1 VECRNPLD
9 IPWMCATVRIIGRFG
24 LKASFFLYLLSYLL
38 LAGVF
43 LGWFEF
49 PHFLLVGALAYVA
62 AYHAAC
68 GRLLFPLAVYGVGA
82 GLLALNRVFPPS
94 AVFGPL
100 PIDVSWPLLYFPFA
114 LVALVL
120 YAAAYAKRLAGRVLS
135 VLFLTAAVVVGHFYM
150 VYVGAAWRALIPPI
164 GLAPAFPE
172 PQDAPIYILLY
183 ELWRIIHQKLLRLS
197 CR

>member
-1 VECRNPLD
+1 MPRR
-9 IPWMCATVRIIGRFG
+9 CATPRIIGRFG
-24 LKASFFLYLLSYLL
+24 LKASFFLYLLSYLV

-68 GRLLFPLAVYGVGA
+68 GRLLFPLAVYGIGA

-94 AVFGPL
+94 AVLGPL

-114 LVALVL
+114 LAALAL
-120 YAAAYAKRLAGRVLS
+120 YAAAYAKGLARRVLS
-135 VLFLTAAVVVGHFYM
+135 VLFLTAAVVAGHFYM
-150 VYVGAAWRALIPPI
+150 AYVGAAWRAVIPTI

-172 PQDAPIYILLY
+172 PQDAPLYILLY

-197 CR
+197 CS